1 MKGGTRDDTG
11 LHKKDENAMTTVRF
25 PYIFMICKE
34 MIPCNCKPAIVHVNL
49 DPNS

>member
-25 PYIFMICKE
+25 PYIHDM
-34 MIPCNCKPAIVHVNL
+34 
-49 DPNS
+49 